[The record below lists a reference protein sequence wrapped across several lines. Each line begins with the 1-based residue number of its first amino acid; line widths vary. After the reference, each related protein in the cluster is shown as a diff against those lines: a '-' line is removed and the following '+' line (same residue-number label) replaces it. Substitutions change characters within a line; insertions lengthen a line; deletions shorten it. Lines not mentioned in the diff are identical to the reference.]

1 MYINFRLLNKKGL
14 EVLDLVLLQLAK
26 QNKSEDLSNEIS
38 LYSKNRM
45 EALIEKCYLTF
56 IKGNK
61 SDNEYQILRITKSG
75 NSFLEDLETPE
86 VLEEDL
92 LLFDWISNVYMSR
105 GKEIGNK
112 KKTKMYIALFRVQSG
127 IEKNHLAILLDE
139 FVKDDNNMEYNNRLE
154 YAFFKAS
161 NVFQTKFELD
171 QSRLYTYY
179 LKRKQYF
186 DSVFSKVEVEETV

>member
-1 MYINFRLLNKKGL
+1 MYINFKLLNKKGL
-14 EVLDLVLLQLAK
+14 EILDLVLLQLAK

-45 EALIEKCYLTF
+45 ETLVEKGYLTF

-61 SDNEYQILRITKSG
+61 SDNEYQRLRITKSG

-92 LLFDWISNVYMSR
+92 LLFDWISNVYISR

-112 KKTKMYIALFRVQSG
+112 KKTKMYI
-127 IEKNHLAILLDE
+127 AILLDE

>member
-1 MYINFRLLNKKGL
+1 MYINFKLLNKKGL
-14 EVLDLVLLQLAK
+14 EILDLVLLQLAK

-45 EALIEKCYLTF
+45 ETLVEKGYLTF

-61 SDNEYQILRITKSG
+61 SDNEYQRLRITKSG

-92 LLFDWISNVYMSR
+92 LLFDWISNVYISR

>member
-1 MYINFRLLNKKGL
+1 
-14 EVLDLVLLQLAK
+14 
-26 QNKSEDLSNEIS
+26 
-38 LYSKNRM
+38 
-45 EALIEKCYLTF
+45 
-56 IKGNK
+56 
-61 SDNEYQILRITKSG
+61 
-75 NSFLEDLETPE
+75 
-86 VLEEDL
+86 
-92 LLFDWISNVYMSR
+92 
-105 GKEIGNK
+105 
-112 KKTKMYIALFRVQSG
+112 MYIALFRVQSG